1 MSQDNEA
8 LVARFRHFLDTRP
21 EPEDSDSVDLF
32 SLLTE
37 LAGLRNEVRL
47 ESRQFKVAL
56 DELRRQDQ
64 SAVAHESRLGQD
76 LAALWD
82 RLAAGVA
89 ALENY
94 QPGWKAPL
102 IKREQQ
108 LFASIAEGQRMT
120 LQRLER
126 LMEDQGIK
134 TIVTLGEQLDP
145 HLMRAVAT
153 DHQPNLADGIVV
165 AELRRGFLQNG
176 ELLRPAEVRVNRIEA

>member
-1 MSQDNEA
+1 MSEHHEA

-21 EPEDSDSVDLF
+21 ETEAAGAVDLF

-37 LAGLRNEVRL
+37 MTGLRNEVRL

-56 DELRRQDQ
+56 DQMRAQEQTTNATDT
-64 SAVAHESRLGQD
+64 RLGNE

-102 IKREQQ
+102 LGRERE

-126 LMEDQGIK
+126 LMENQGIQA
-134 TIVTLGEQLDP
+134 IVTVGQPLDP

-153 DHQPNLADGIVV
+153 DNRPDLADGMVV
-165 AELRRGFLQNG
+165 AEMRRGFMQNG
-176 ELLRPAEVRVNRIEA
+176 ELLRPAEVSVNRIEE